1 MSKYDAPTDFNF
13 GANLEPAAS
22 DFKTR
27 DPPTYACTGRVT
39 CAACNKFFGY
49 HDAVPDMLQEI
60 QALKNLVRD
69 GLNYDLLEIPYPP
82 RPFQLI
88 PEAWERGKPKLDW
101 SNEPMDLKSHRSKD
115 RPGAG
120 GKFARRPFLKAKDIP
135 AKGMKCK
142 IIDFRTAPKQ
152 MEYSDFL
159 LDVSNGKKE
168 YTVGLRSQTVLLDML
183 MDELGTKTEKW
194 PGKSVLFVKG
204 GQKGQY
210 INVG

>member
-1 MSKYDAPTDFNF
+1 MSKYGAPTDFNF

-39 CAACNKFFGY
+39 CAACHKFFGY
-49 HDAVPDMLQEI
+49 HDAVPDLLREI
-60 QALKNLVRD
+60 ETLKDLIRD
-69 GLNYDLLEIPYPP
+69 
-82 RPFQLI
+82 
-88 PEAWERGKPKLDW
+88 RGIEDRT
-101 SNEPMDLKSHRSKD
+101 PMDLKSHRSKD